1 MTDNK
6 TPWVIIGLA
15 GLCLLC
21 LVPALVLGS
30 TAGNRAGDAVT
41 AALAS
46 DGGADSDQQ
55 VTAVCVGLFS
65 GSCNVDQTSTTTATR
80 PEARPAAPSPWQVIA
95 VISGLVLLAV
105 VAALVLFKAPGGES

>member
-1 MTDNK
+1 MNGK

-30 TAGNRAGDAVT
+30 TAGGAAGDAVT

-46 DGGADSDQQ
+46 DGADSDQK
-55 VTAVCVGLFS
+55 VTAVCVGFLNS
-65 GSCNVDQTSTTTATR
+65 GSCNATQTSTTTATR
-80 PEARPAAPSPWQVIA
+80 PETKPADPSPWAVIL
-95 VISGLVLLAV
+95 VISGLVLVAV
-105 VAALVLFKAPGGES
+105 FAVLVLFTREGPA

>member
-1 MTDNK
+1 VNANK
-6 TPWVIIGLA
+6 TPWAFIGLA

-30 TAGNRAGDAVT
+30 MAGNRAGDAVT

-46 DGGADSDQQ
+46 DGGADSDQK

-65 GSCNVDQTSTTTATR
+65 GSCNVDQASTTTALR
-80 PEARPAAPSPWQVIA
+80 PEAREPVPSPWAVIA
-95 VISGLVLLAV
+95 IVSGLVGLAV
-105 VAALVLFKAPGGES
+105 IAALVLFRGPEASV